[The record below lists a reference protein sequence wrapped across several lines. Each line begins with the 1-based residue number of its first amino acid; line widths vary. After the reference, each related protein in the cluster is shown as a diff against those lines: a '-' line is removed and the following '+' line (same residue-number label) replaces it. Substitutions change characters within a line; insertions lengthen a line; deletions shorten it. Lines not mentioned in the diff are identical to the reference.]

1 MEGNKML
8 CKKCGNPLIVAK
20 SRLELV
26 NDNMPDIPTEAYTCL
41 DMVCICTTC
50 SNYAG
55 EDLSNPLTIA
65 EVVKHNQNIDV
76 SMTKVP
82 VIEESIIEPPI
93 PEPIIPEEGE
103 L

>member
-1 MEGNKML
+1 ML
-8 CKKCGNPLIVAK
+8 CKICDNPLVVAK

-26 NDNMPDIPTEAYTCL
+26 NDNKPDVPTEAYTCL
-41 DMVCICTTC
+41 DMVCINIKC

-55 EDLSNPLTIA
+55 EDLNNPSTIA

-76 SMTKVP
+76 SMTKIPVIEETP
-82 VIEESIIEPPI
+82 VIEESIIETP
-93 PEPIIPEEGE
+93 IPEEGE